1 MDSTGWEASSSH
13 LAPPPIHAAS
23 ERDTVTLMTS
33 VMDHLD
39 IVDLKTAKLGIA
51 VIVIIAIQYIIT
63 GIAVIARQTMP
74 NYAIVE
80 RDIVTLITSVLE
92 ILFVEQTTALLGI
105 LAWIAVPPLTVPLLL
120 LGVDN
125 STVDSNWGIRGL
137 YNGLLYHPCRYHYCS
152 GWGTIPQWTAAT
164 GPRGSHCQVSL
175 SVAIVVLVSGE

>member
-105 LAWIAVPPLTVPLLL
+105 L
-120 LGVDN
+120 
-125 STVDSNWGIRGL
+125 
-137 YNGLLYHPCRYHYCS
+137 
-152 GWGTIPQWTAAT
+152 Q
-164 GPRGSHCQVSL
+164 
-175 SVAIVVLVSGE
+175 